1 MAALPREFANAIKK
15 MLEPLTNRVL
25 MTIGRGVILAIKDSG
40 NMQTAQASFLSA
52 EVRDGMER
60 FQQFGFTSVPVPG
73 AEAIAV
79 FVGGQRDHGVIIS
92 VDDRRFRV
100 KSLGPGQ
107 TAIYDAFGSVIK
119 LDSAGKVSVEAN
131 LVELGKGTLE
141 KVLNGETFQ
150 TWAATHTHNS
160 SVPGAPTSP
169 PIQPSLPLLHLSQSV
184 KASKLPV

>member
-1 MAALPREFANAIKK
+1 MSSIPEQIANAVKM
-15 MLEPLTNRVL
+15 MLEPLKRTML
-25 MTIGRGVILAIKDSG
+25 MTIGRGVILAINDSK
-40 NMQTAQASFLSA
+40 NMQLAQAIFLA
-52 EVRDGMER
+52 GEVKDDMER
-60 FQQFGFTSVPVPG
+60 FQNFGFTSTPISG
-73 AEAIAV
+73 AEALAV
-79 FVGGQRDHGVIIS
+79 FLGGERDHGVIIA

-119 LDSAGKVSVEAN
+119 LNSAGKVSVEAN

-150 TWAATHTHNS
+150 MWAATHTHNS
-160 SVPGAPTSP
+160 SVPGAPTGP
-169 PIQPSLPLLHLSQSV
+169 PIQPSIPLLHLSQAV